1 MWNDTDL
8 PLGYLITFR
17 CRGTWL
23 HGDERGSTDRF
34 QNIYKTPH
42 IPANRVWN
50 AYNSKQLK
58 SESLIL
64 DAPQRRSVEK
74 AIRETCSY
82 RQWRLRAIN
91 VRTNHAHVVV
101 SIGETKP
108 ERALNAF
115 KANAT
120 RQMREDGNW
129 ERPFSPWADKGSQRY
144 LWNERSLGLA
154 VDYVVNGQGDE
165 LPEFD

>member
-1 MWNDTDL
+1 MEMSEDQR
-8 PLGYLITFR
+8 IAFK
-17 CRGTWL
+17 
-23 HGDERGSTDRF
+23 
-34 QNIYKTPH
+34 NIYKTPH

-58 SESLIL
+58 SEALIL

-108 ERALNAF
+108 EGIECF
-115 KANAT
+115 QGKCHQAT
-120 RQMREDGNW
+120 ARRRQ
-129 ERPFSPWADKGSQRY
+129 
-144 LWNERSLGLA
+144 LGEA
-154 VDYVVNGQGDE
+154 V
-165 LPEFD
+165 